1 MIALLAAACGS
12 DAGDER
18 AAGDG
23 GTESTE
29 GRPGPATEVT
39 ITLWPEGKGG
49 PTREATLTCEPTA
62 GTHPDPE
69 RACALLAADP
79 GALEPVPPDAA
90 CTMIFGGPEEAEI
103 VGVVNGE
110 EVHATFSRSNGCEL
124 DRWDRLAGVLQL
136 GD

>member
-12 DAGDER
+12 DP
-18 AAGDG
+18 GDG
-23 GTESTE
+23 GSAGGGDTESNE
-29 GRPGPATEVT
+29 GRPGPAIEVT
-39 ITLWPEGKGG
+39 ITLWPEGRGG
-49 PTREATLTCEPTA
+49 PSREATLTCEPAT

-69 RACALLAADP
+69 RACALLTGDLQ
-79 GALEPVPPDAA
+79 ALEPVPPDAA

-103 VGVVNGE
+103 AGVVNGE
-110 EVHATFSRSNGCEL
+110 EVHATFSRTNGCEL

>member
-1 MIALLAAACGS
+1 MIALLAVGCGS
-12 DAGDER
+12 DAGDDEP
-18 AAGDG
+18 AGG
-23 GTESTE
+23 GGAGSTE

-39 ITLWPEGKGG
+39 ITFWPEGKGG
-49 PTREATLTCEPTA
+49 PSREAALTCDPVG

-69 RACALLAADP
+69 RACALLAGDP
-79 GALEPVPPDAA
+79 GALEPVPPDAV

-103 VGVVNGE
+103 AGVVNGE
-110 EVHATFSRSNGCEL
+110 EVHATFSRSNGCEV